1 MTQPRNPA
9 EAITVAAQRI
19 QATKDAGKALSAEI
33 AEQRRK
39 DAETLRQQQSE
50 ATP

>member
-9 EAITVAAQRI
+9 EAITTAAQRI

-39 DAETLRQQQSE
+39 DAEAASQQAPE